1 MAGHVGVGAH
11 WGSAATLFLEALP
24 GALEFGPC
32 VLSRDPGRSPVMQRE
47 ELYPFG
53 RQGSCILSEA
63 VSLLL
68 FLGEGGVLQFLGE
81 GVSSNL
87 VQMLTCGTC

>member
-1 MAGHVGVGAH
+1 
-11 WGSAATLFLEALP
+11 
-24 GALEFGPC
+24 
-32 VLSRDPGRSPVMQRE
+32 MQRE

-81 GVSSNL
+81 GVSTNL
-87 VQMLTCGTC
+87 VPMLTCGTC